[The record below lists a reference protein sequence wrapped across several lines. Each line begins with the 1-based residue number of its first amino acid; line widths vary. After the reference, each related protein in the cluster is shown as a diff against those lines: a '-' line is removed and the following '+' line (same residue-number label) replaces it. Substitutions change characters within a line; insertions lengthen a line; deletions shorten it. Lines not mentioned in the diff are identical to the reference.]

1 MSSLLR
7 DSLTKVD
14 DQWSLTAW
22 FISVLLCKIQQTA
35 PCVNIWLRS
44 ICGKWLPSVEIGSY
58 FISLLV
64 SELFMTLFI
73 PYCIVNID
81 VQFARLLMLLFAF
94 NLFVCNV
101 MKNMLKLPRP
111 TIKTTYERGVGYGFP
126 SSHSAITI
134 SLLRFTSK
142 YSEMTPG
149 WQALSPYITF
159 GFTIL
164 IGMARLVL
172 GVHSVPDVLGGY
184 VIGEVLMQLFMIMV
198 QYGILDYV
206 VTTLAFGPMLL
217 PIAMMV
223 TQKLLYAGFRRGVP
237 TLHAGLLE
245 TPHAG
250 LLETPHTGLPATRR
264 GSGSEPR
271 DESIIRKEAISVFG
285 CAIGTML
292 SMWRESIC
300 PWSNMTSGYVVSYT
314 ELSTFDKAVRYA
326 IAMVTVS
333 IAKLVSN
340 RIVVRFTSKYSAMT
354 RASSDGPTVLSVGT
368 PHSEIANYIIRYSLM
383 TWIIFDLLPH
393 QSAKNEDGF

>member
-1 MSSLLR
+1 MNTLR

-14 DQWSLTAW
+14 DKWSLNAW
-22 FISVLLCKIQQTA
+22 FISILLRKIQQTT
-35 PCVNIWLRS
+35 PCANIWLRS
-44 ICGKWLPSVEIGSY
+44 VFGKWLPSVEIGSY
-58 FISLLV
+58 FISLWV

-101 MKNMLKLPRP
+101 MKNMFKLPRP

-142 YSEMTPG
+142 YSAMTPG
-149 WQALSPYITF
+149 WQALPPYITV

-223 TQKLLYAGFRRGVP
+223 TQKLLYAGF
-237 TLHAGLLE
+237 LE

-250 LLETPHTGLPATRR
+250 LPATRR
-264 GSGSEPR
+264 AGSEPR

-314 ELSTFDKAVRYA
+314 ELSSFDKAVRYA

-354 RASSDGPTVLSVGT
+354 RGSSDGPTVLSVGT

-383 TWIIFDLLPH
+383 TWIIFDVLPH
-393 QSAKNEDGF
+393 QRAKNEAGF